1 MTQNKILATI
11 AFLLAAAALIVRA
24 PDRNFSSEAL
34 ASMIENEQDHITP
47 LELARSIIGKS
58 EAFRLIDLRD
68 SASYYRYHI
77 PGAELMTLATL
88 VGGGVHRNENIVLY
102 SQGGTHAAQGWVL
115 LETKNF
121 SRVRTLLGGI
131 EGWNDMILYPKLQ
144 TSADEI
150 KQKEFQERKALSL
163 FFGGSPIVSPDSA
176 IVRSK
181 EIPKQ
186 KLLPQKKEPIPKL
199 EEDKLRQTC

>member
-1 MTQNKILATI
+1 MTQNKILAAI
-11 AFLLAAAALIVRA
+11 AFLLAAAALIVRT
-24 PDRNFSSEAL
+24 PERNYSSEAL

-47 LELARSIIGKS
+47 LDLARSIIGKS
-58 EAFRLIDLRD
+58 ETIRLIDLRD
-68 SASYYRYHI
+68 SASYTQYHI
-77 PGAELMTLATL
+77 PGAELMTLQML

-102 SQGGTHAAQGWVL
+102 SQGGTHAAQAWVL

-144 TSADEI
+144 TRSDEI
-150 KQKEFQERKALSL
+150 KQNEFQERKALSL
-163 FFGGSPIVSPDSA
+163 FFGGSPIAGPDSSV
-176 IVRSK
+176 ILK
-181 EIPKQ
+181 KQ
-186 KLLPQKKEPIPKL
+186 KPVPQKKEPLPKL